1 MRIQIN
7 LVFTVQHCTQNKGN
21 AFNDTLYSLKIPK
34 YIVHQQMRQT
44 SHFFAKFFKN
54 LFIPFYNNIIH
65 TGST

>member
-7 LVFTVQHCTQNKGN
+7 LVFTVRHCTQNKGN

-44 SHFFAKFFKN
+44 SHFFAKKYKN
-54 LFIPFYNNIIH
+54 LFIPFYNNIIL
-65 TGST
+65 